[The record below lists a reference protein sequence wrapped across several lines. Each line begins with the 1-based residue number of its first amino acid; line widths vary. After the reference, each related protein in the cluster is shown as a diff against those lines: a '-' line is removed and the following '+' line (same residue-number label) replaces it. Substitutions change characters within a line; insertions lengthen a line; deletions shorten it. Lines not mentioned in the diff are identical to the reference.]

1 MPKSQRSNLSSV
13 PLPFNP
19 ALLLEQVRTEI
30 AKRAAEK
37 QRRELA
43 ENAEA
48 IRLRC
53 RTLAGFVREA
63 WHVLEPGNAY
73 VHGWHI
79 DAICAHLEAVTDGRI
94 TRLLINVPPG
104 TMKSLIVSVFWPA
117 WEWGPCALPSLRYL
131 TTSYSETYAKRDS
144 RRMRDLV
151 TSEWYQR
158 LWPDIELQRAAELS
172 FENTKRGA
180 REGMPFQS
188 LTGGRGDRVI
198 IDDPHSTETA
208 ESEADRARTTRIF
221 RESVPTRLINPERS
235 AIVVIMQRLNE
246 RDVSGQIIAL
256 QLGYV
261 HLMLP
266 MEFEPERR
274 CETSIGFRDPRSY
287 DGELLFPERFP
298 REVIERDKKVMTA
311 YAIAGQYQQRPAPRE
326 GGLFKRANFPV
337 VELAP
342 LPKKIARA
350 WDFAGSKKR
359 AGSDPDWTAG
369 VRMLVDHSGVF
380 YIDNVSRFRDT
391 PGAVR
396 ASVIATASQDGT
408 ATPIRIPQDPG
419 QAGKAQAEDY
429 VRALA
434 GYMVTA
440 LPVTGDKETR
450 AKPLAAQSE
459 IGNVKLVRGPW
470 NDAFLDEVE
479 MFPAGAHDDQ
489 VDAAADALREL
500 VGTGGNT
507 GMIEFY
513 GRMAA
518 EQAAAVPA
526 TGFSMGPKPVVSGLV
541 AMIAPPGTSTAY
553 GISGRPYAVA
563 ADGSVA
569 VEPDDVG
576 PLRAA
581 GFKEK
586 P

>member
-1 MPKSQRSNLSSV
+1 M

-19 ALLLEQVRTEI
+19 ALLLQQVRTEI
-30 AKRAAEK
+30 ARRAAEK
-37 QRRELA
+37 ERLEVAQ
-43 ENAEA
+43 NAEA

-53 RTLAGFVREA
+53 RSLAGFVREA

-79 DAICAHLEAVTDGRI
+79 DAICTHLEAVTDGRI

-104 TMKSLIVSVFWPA
+104 TMKSLIVSVFWPT
-117 WEWGPCALPSLRYL
+117 WEWGLCARPSLRYL

-298 REVIERDKKVMTA
+298 REVIERDKRVMTA

-326 GGLFKRANFPV
+326 GGLFKREWFAIV
-337 VELAP
+337 DVAP
-342 LPKKIARA
+342 PAKKVARA
-350 WDFAGSKKR
+350 WDFAGTKQQSGR
-359 AGSDPDWTAG
+359 DPDWTAG
-369 VRMLVDHSGVF
+369 VRMMQDHAGVL
-380 YIDNVSRFRDT
+380 YIDHIARFRET
-391 PGAVR
+391 GGKVR
-396 ASVIATASQDGT
+396 EAVIAIASQDG
-408 ATPIRIPQDPG
+408 ASTPIRIPQDPG

-434 GYMVTA
+434 GYIVTA
-440 LPVTGDKETR
+440 LPVTGKKDVR
-450 AKPLAAQSE
+450 AQPLASQAE
-459 IGNVKLVRGPW
+459 IGNVRLVRGPW

-513 GRMAA
+513 GRMAL
-518 EQAAAVPA
+518 EQAAAAPA
-526 TGFSMGPKPVVSGLV
+526 TGFSFGPKPVESGLV

-553 GISGRPYAVA
+553 GMSGRPYAVA
-563 ADGSVA
+563 ADGRVSVH
-569 VEPDDVG
+569 PDDVG

-581 GFKEK
+581 GFLHQ
-586 P
+586 